1 MGARASQIR
10 RLVLVDGIKVA
21 AVGLTLGA
29 GLAWLLSRALVTL
42 AFGVTAGSPMLWAA
56 TVAAIGGATLLAAW
70 RPAAAA
76 MRVDP
81 LILLADE

>member
-1 MGARASQIR
+1 MKGA
-10 RLVLVDGIKVA
+10 A
-21 AVGLTLGA
+21 AGLALGA
-29 GLAWLLSRALVTL
+29 ELAWLLSRAIVTL
-42 AFGVTAGSPMLWAA
+42 AFGVTAGSPMVWAA
-56 TVAAIGGATLLAAW
+56 TVAVIGGATLLAAW